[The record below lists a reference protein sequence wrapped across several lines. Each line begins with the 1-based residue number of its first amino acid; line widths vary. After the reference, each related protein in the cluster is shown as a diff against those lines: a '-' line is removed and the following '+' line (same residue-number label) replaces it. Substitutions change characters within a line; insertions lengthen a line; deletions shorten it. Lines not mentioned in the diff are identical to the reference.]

1 MIWKVWVFK
10 FAFSSFAFSRGDTSL
25 HMFLF
30 IPISLCND
38 DLHEEETEV
47 RENGGIGLI
56 NNTCKALIDYQQPL
70 SFLLTFFAWTA
81 ELISIVS
88 RMHSYVPTKIWIFN
102 KSKVSLT
109 ASVQNVFDKSLPT
122 LKRLMTAYSL
132 ICLVKI
138 LRYINYPSQTWN
150 NPPNICNDFS
160 VFWRLESKAQP

>member
-30 IPISLCND
+30 IPISLCDD

-47 RENGGIGLI
+47 REMGIGLI

-88 RMHSYVPTKIWIFN
+88 RMHSCVPTKIWIFN

-109 ASVQNVFDKSLPT
+109 AWVQNVFDKSLPT
-122 LKRLMTAYSL
+122 LKRLML
-132 ICLVKI
+132 
-138 LRYINYPSQTWN
+138 SQNTKVYLLS
-150 NPPNICNDFS
+150 IADM
-160 VFWRLESKAQP
+160 K

>member
-1 MIWKVWVFK
+1 MYVHVIFQSYECKVNYSVWFTIYIHSKKSLSSMIWKVWAFK

-109 ASVQNVFDKSLPT
+109 AWVQNVFDMYVIHT
-122 LKRLMTAYSL
+122 
-132 ICLVKI
+132 
-138 LRYINYPSQTWN
+138 TW
-150 NPPNICNDFS
+150 
-160 VFWRLESKAQP
+160 W